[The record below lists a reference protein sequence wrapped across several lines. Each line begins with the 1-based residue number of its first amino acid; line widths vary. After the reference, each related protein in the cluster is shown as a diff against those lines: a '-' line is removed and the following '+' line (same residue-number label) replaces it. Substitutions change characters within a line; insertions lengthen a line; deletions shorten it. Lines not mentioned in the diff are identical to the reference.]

1 MSDLLNYLK
10 RKNFAK
16 RLIKLK
22 KQLNNKSVIIYGA
35 GKLFRIIM
43 DNYDLSDLNIIGVCD
58 KSFSTADEATQ
69 IFGYSKIALHNL
81 NLYDYDYILVAT
93 QNFIQIRNDLATIVN
108 INKLIPIIDNFVLF
122 NLIKSANLNE
132 RYITILGKTFTVPVL
147 PSEKVLAYLYKMNP
161 ENNNKLFSPRNLY
174 TQMANM
180 AAESSA
186 RYVMKNMFTLPA
198 FENRMQLL
206 SFALSQVNVNG
217 KYFEFGVYKGASIN
231 HIAENKSNETIY
243 GFDSFEGLPEA
254 WTSNHPKGHFKIN
267 KLPKVRK
274 NVQLIKGWFDDTIPS
289 FIQENKDFKIAFIHS
304 DSDLYS
310 STKTMFELLKNHI
323 QSGTVIVFDEYFNY
337 PNWEEGE
344 FKAFQEFVRDNNLQ
358 YKYLA
363 YTYKATQVAIQIL

>member
-217 KYFEFGVYKGASIN
+217 KYFEFGVYKGESIN
-231 HIAENKSNETIY
+231 YIAGIKSDKTIY
-243 GFDSFEGLPEA
+243 GFDSFEGLPES
-254 WTSNHPKGHFKIN
+254 WTANHQKGHFKLPA
-267 KLPKVRK
+267 LPKVRK
-274 NVQLIKGWFDDTIPS
+274 NVELVKGWFDETIPAFS
-289 FIQENKDFKIAFIHS
+289 QKHGDFKVAFIHA

-310 STKTMFELLKNHI
+310 STKTMFNLLKDHI
-323 QSGTVIVFDEYFNY
+323 TTGTVVVFDEYFNY

-344 FKAFQEFVRDNNLQ
+344 FKAFQEFVKENNL
-358 YKYLA
+358 KYEYLG
-363 YTYKATQVAIQIL
+363 YTYKSSRVAIRFL

>member
-1 MSDLLNYLK
+1 MADLLNYLK

-69 IFGYSKIALHNL
+69 IFGYPKIALHNL

-108 INKLIPIIDNFVLF
+108 QNKLIPIIDNFVLF

-217 KYFEFGVYKGASIN
+217 KYFEFGVYKGESIN
-231 HIAENKSNETIY
+231 YIAGIKSDKTIY
-243 GFDSFEGLPEA
+243 GFDSFEGLPES
-254 WTSNHPKGHFKIN
+254 WTANHQKGHFKLPA
-267 KLPKVRK
+267 LPKVRK
-274 NVQLIKGWFDDTIPS
+274 NVELVKGWFDETIPAFS
-289 FIQENKDFKIAFIHS
+289 QKHGDFKVAFIHA

-310 STKTMFELLKNHI
+310 STKTMFNLLKDHI
-323 QSGTVIVFDEYFNY
+323 TTGTVVVFDEYFNY

-344 FKAFQEFVRDNNLQ
+344 FKAFQEFVKENNL
-358 YKYLA
+358 KYEYLG
-363 YTYKATQVAIQIL
+363 YTYKSSRVAIRFL

>member
-1 MSDLLNYLK
+1 MADLLNYLK

-22 KQLNNKSVIIYGA
+22 RQLNNKSVIIYGA

-43 DNYDLSDLNIIGVCD
+43 DNYDLSNLNIIGVCD

-122 NLIKSANLNE
+122 NLIKSANLKE

-217 KYFEFGVYKGASIN
+217 KYFEFGVYKGESIN
-231 HIAENKSNETIY
+231 YIAGIKSDKTIY
-243 GFDSFEGLPEA
+243 GFDSFEGLPES
-254 WTSNHPKGHFKIN
+254 WTANHQKGHFKLPA
-267 KLPKVRK
+267 LPKVRK
-274 NVQLIKGWFDDTIPS
+274 NVELVKGWFDETIPAFS
-289 FIQENKDFKIAFIHS
+289 QKHGDFKVAFIHA

-310 STKTMFELLKNHI
+310 STKTMFNLLKDHI
-323 QSGTVIVFDEYFNY
+323 TTGTVVVFDEYFNY

-344 FKAFQEFVRDNNLQ
+344 FKAFQEFVKENNL
-358 YKYLA
+358 KYEYLG
-363 YTYKATQVAIQIL
+363 YTYKSSRVAIRFL

>member
-122 NLIKSANLNE
+122 NLIKSANLKE

-174 TQMANM
+174 TQMANI

-186 RYVMKNMFTLPA
+186 RYVMKNMFTLSA

-206 SFALSQVNVNG
+206 SFALSQVKVDG
-217 KYFEFGVYKGASIN
+217 KYLEFGVYKGVSIN
-231 HIAENKSNETIY
+231 HIAEKKSNETIY
-243 GFDSFEGLPEA
+243 GFDSFEGLPES

-267 KLPKVRK
+267 KLPKVRT
-274 NVQLIKGWFDDTIPS
+274 NVQLIKGWFADTIPS

-310 STKTMFELLKNHI
+310 STKTMFDLLKNHI

-344 FKAFQEFVRDNNLQ
+344 FKAFQEFVKNNNIQ
-358 YKYLA
+358 YRYLA
-363 YTYKATQVAIQIL
+363 YTYKATQVAVQIL

>member
-1 MSDLLNYLK
+1 MADLLNYLK

-22 KQLNNKSVIIYGA
+22 RQLNNKSVIIYGA

-43 DNYDLSDLNIIGVCD
+43 DNYDLSNLNIIGVCD

-69 IFGYSKIALHNL
+69 IFGYPQIALHNL

-108 INKLIPIIDNFVLF
+108 QNKLIPIIDNFVLF

-217 KYFEFGVYKGASIN
+217 KYFEFGVYKGESIN
-231 HIAENKSNETIY
+231 YIAGIKSDKTIY
-243 GFDSFEGLPEA
+243 GFDSFEGLPES
-254 WTSNHPKGHFKIN
+254 WTANHQKGHFKLPA
-267 KLPKVRK
+267 LPKVRK
-274 NVQLIKGWFDDTIPS
+274 NVELVKGWFDETIPAFS
-289 FIQENKDFKIAFIHS
+289 QKHGDFKVAFIHA

-310 STKTMFELLKNHI
+310 STKTMFNLLKDHI
-323 QSGTVIVFDEYFNY
+323 TTGTVVVFDEYFNY

-344 FKAFQEFVRDNNLQ
+344 FKAFQEFVKENNL
-358 YKYLA
+358 KYEYLG
-363 YTYKATQVAIQIL
+363 YTYKSSRVAIRFL